1 MSTVTFGAGGGVGTA
16 VPPLENLQIGTV
28 CVVVENGTGAFDPAT
43 KVTYDPVG
51 ANTEGVDIPDS
62 DVGVTVQ
69 ITNDFSGVPVEVSPA
84 DVVEAPAAA
93 PAAAVAAAPAFTG

>member
-1 MSTVTFGAGGGVGTA
+1 VSTVTFGAGGGIGTA
-16 VPPLENLQIGTV
+16 VPALDNLDIGTV

-43 KVTYDPVG
+43 KVIYHPEG
-51 ANTEGVDIPDS
+51 ANTDGVEIPDS

-69 ITNDFSGVPVEVSPA
+69 IENDFSGVPVEVSPA

-93 PAAAVAAAPAFTG
+93 PAAVAATPAFTG